1 MTSRRRRRDRRG
13 RRDDHPEPAPQP
25 RQPAPKRA
33 EAMKRVAFEAR
44 MARIRRARS
53 IVGLVG
59 FAPLLASLFPVGPLA
74 LIPREIYL
82 AIWAAI
88 FGTFLGLTVRM
99 WRERRAF
106 QRTGVVR
113 P

>member
-1 MTSRRRRRDRRG
+1 VTSRRRRRDR
-13 RRDDHPEPAPQP
+13 HPRVPGP
-25 RQPAPKRA
+25 RNVQGHDLRESATKA
-33 EAMKRVAFEAR
+33 EARRRAAFEAR
-44 MARIRRARS
+44 MARIRRTRS
-53 IVGLVG
+53 FVGLIG
-59 FAPLLASLFPVGPLA
+59 FAPLLASLFCFGILCEV
-74 LIPREIYL
+74 PREVYL

-106 QRTGVVR
+106 ARTGAI